1 MSTAARKKHP
11 CLEKT
16 RSHDHRGKLKVATV
30 HNADRQNPSPI
41 PCSRESRWGAVRS
54 SIRETR
60 MFHWTQWHLIGFIRS
75 YTVTTGGWGRFIF
88 IWLLALHIL
97 KYRRF
102 QRLLPMFMSS
112 CFHVN
117 KIPPGNRS
125 AINHHPSGNGP
136 WEVSGAEFPSH
147 SRKFRGGTSALISMT
162 SYPSSIRCYYSVGV
176 SDPVPASQALS
187 PCADPTRA
195 AQGWQVGQLAFK
207 PVLVLGD
214 HYVTLMEGHISQP
227 QFLII
232 VHMSAASGIH

>member
-1 MSTAARKKHP
+1 MQTGKIPPPYHVPGVTLGRCPLQHP
-11 CLEKT
+11 RDQDVSLDT
-16 RSHDHRGKLKVATV
+16 VAFNWFHFKL
-30 HNADRQNPSPI
+30 HCN
-41 PCSRESRWGAVRS
+41 
-54 SIRETR
+54 
-60 MFHWTQWHLIGFIRS
+60 H
-75 YTVTTGGWGRFIF
+75 GGGGGFIF

-117 KIPPGNRS
+117 KILPGNRS

-147 SRKFRGGTSALISMT
+147 SRKFCGGTSALISMT
-162 SYPSSIRCYYSVGV
+162 SYPNSIRCYYSIGI

-195 AQGWQVGQLAFK
+195 AQGWQVGQLASK
-207 PVLVLGD
+207 PVLVLGN
-214 HYVTLMEGHISQP
+214 HYVTLIEGHISQP
-227 QFLII
+227 QFLIF